1 MTQEIAITYG
11 ILIIAVVL
19 FVTEKLRTDLV
30 AILVM
35 ILLGWSGV
43 ITIEEAFSGF
53 SSNAV
58 IAIMGVMILGYGIDR
73 SGLMTLLAKKIT
85 DTVGRNEKRI
95 MVSVSGTVGIVSA
108 FMQNI
113 GAAAL
118 FLPALRK
125 VGKQADIP
133 ASRLIM
139 PMGFAAILGGT
150 LTMVASGPLI
160 VLNDLL
166 GDGGYEG
173 FNLFSVTPIGLMLL
187 ATGILLFYFFGSFI
201 LPKSRKDEKGET
213 KKDLQKLY
221 DLPRELREVSIPGES
236 PVLGKNI
243 EDIDIWEKYDL
254 HILGI
259 SEEGSKT
266 YVPWRKTTLKEN
278 QSLVILGEKE
288 KLEAFIDNETL
299 TVKEKLEEF
308 SNLTQED
315 YAGFAEIIVPPRS
328 GAIGKTLGEF
338 ALRKNFKVEPVA
350 YIHQEGEKTSLLKKP
365 MEAGL
370 EMIVFGRW
378 EDLQRMKSSRDFVV
392 MTEVKAPEEKGK
404 DRKLQALFSMGLG
417 ILLVILGFSLA
428 LSFFTG
434 ALLMV
439 VLGVVPKEELYQ
451 AIGWRTVFLLAG
463 LIPLGLAFEK
473 TGGAELAATWMMSIV
488 GGWGVVPVLITLAVL
503 ATVFSLFM
511 SNVAAT
517 VLLVPLVL
525 VIAENFGLDPRA
537 LALLIAVGTDNSFVL
552 PTHPVNAFT
561 MGPGGYSNKD
571 YMKAGGLMTVAFLV
585 VLVTMIYFF
594 YL

>member
-11 ILIIAVVL
+11 ILLLAIVL

-35 ILLGWSGV
+35 ILLAWSGV
-43 ITIEEAFSGF
+43 ISIEEAFSGF
-53 SSNAV
+53 ASNAV

-73 SGLMTLLAKKIT
+73 SGLMNMLAKKIT
-85 DTVGRNEKRI
+85 NTVGNNEKRI
-95 MVSVSGTVGIVSA
+95 MVSVSATVGILSS

-125 VGKQADIP
+125 IGKQADIP
-133 ASRLIM
+133 GGRLIM

-166 GDGGYEG
+166 EDGGYDG
-173 FNLFSVTPIGLMLL
+173 FNLFSVTPIGLALL
-187 ATGILLFYFFGSFI
+187 AAGIGLFYFFGGVI
-201 LPKSRKDEKGET
+201 LPSAGKEEEGER

-221 DLPRELREVSIPGES
+221 DLPKELREIRIPRES
-236 PVLGKNI
+236 PLAGKNI
-243 EDIDIWEKYDL
+243 EEIKIWENYDL

-259 SEEGSKT
+259 CEEDSII

-278 QSLVILGEKE
+278 QSLVILGEEE
-288 KLEAFIDNETL
+288 KLETFIKQKKLIE
-299 TVKEKLEEF
+299 KEQLEHF
-308 SNLTQED
+308 SELSQEE

-328 GAIGKTLGEF
+328 AAIGKTLGEV
-338 ALRKNFKVEPVA
+338 ALRKNFKVEPIV
-350 YIHQEGEKTSLLKKP
+350 YIHQQGHQTNLLDKP
-365 MEAGL
+365 LEAGL
-370 EMIVFGRW
+370 EMVVFGRW
-378 EDLQRMKSSRDFVV
+378 EDLKQMRSSQDFVI
-392 MTEVKAPEEKGK
+392 MSELQTPEKKGK
-404 DRKLQALFSMGLG
+404 DRKLQALFSMGMALV
-417 ILLVILGFSLA
+417 LVIIGFSLP
-428 LSFFTG
+428 LSFFSG

-439 VLGVVPKEELYQ
+439 FLGVVPKEELYQ

-463 LIPLGLAFEK
+463 LIPLGIAFEK
-473 TGGAELAATWMMSIV
+473 TGGAELAASWMMEIV
-488 GGWGVVPVLITLAVL
+488 GGWGKLPIILAIALL
-503 ATVFSLFM
+503 AMIFSLFM

-525 VIAENFGLDPRA
+525 IIGENFGMDPRA
-537 LALLIAVGTDNSFVL
+537 LALLVAVGTDNSFVL

-561 MGPGGYSNKD
+561 MGPGGYRNKD
-571 YMKAGGLMTVAFLV
+571 YMKAGGLMSISFLV

-594 YL
+594 Y